1 MSRSMGATTVTI
13 LADIQERSG
22 YGLDIINRTGLLPGT
37 VYTTLRRLE
46 RRKLVQGRWEEAE
59 IAQAER
65 RPRRRYYSLT
75 EAGKLALEEARARL
89 GAMGFELKGPLPA
102 TGESE

>member
-1 MSRSMGATTVTI
+1 MSRSLGATTVTI
-13 LADIQERSG
+13 LADIQERSV

-37 VYTTLRRLE
+37 VYTALRRLE

-59 IAQAER
+59 IAEAER

-89 GAMGFELKGPLPA
+89 GTMGFELKGPLPA
-102 TGESE
+102 TGVSE